1 MTTVIKGTGC
11 VGHPDNWTEEEFISC
26 PDCDT
31 PLEESTWGGFKEC
44 ACKLEGDTMK
54 EEALMDIGDCL
65 RRFPDSGSLPQRLH
79 DWSCNVK
86 MSSTKAFENQQLT
99 VDVAVELL
107 RLQDR
112 IKALEEFADT
122 FAKAWYATHPP
133 VKSLSEEDA
142 DWDDSTQGQGSELT
156 YKQDDLICEPS
167 DDREDNNE

>member
-1 MTTVIKGTGC
+1 
-11 VGHPDNWTEEEFISC
+11 
-26 PDCDT
+26 
-31 PLEESTWGGFKEC
+31 
-44 ACKLEGDTMK
+44 MK
-54 EEALMDIGDCL
+54 EEALMDIGECL

-86 MSSTKAFENQQLT
+86 MSGSKAFEHQQLT

-112 IKALEEFADT
+112 IKALEEHAAQT
-122 FAKAWYATHPP
+122 NVRMMRLRAWYKTDRSQAA
-133 VKSLSEEDA
+133 S
-142 DWDDSTQGQGSELT
+142 QRSELT